1 MLFFPANWQWTAST
15 HLQSVSYQFKFMKKV
30 QCVCVCV
37 CVDVVCDLLVNVF
50 PLCLIL
56 QGHSKGLNDGGAS
69 RHIIPIDCNVLIR
82 IASGKGCQ
90 CGPTECLIQYLPHVT
105 MCGWGSGVCVGKLQ
119 SDFQSP
125 PSFLLLAVYDRDE
138 IIFRKK
144 KFFLPSIY
152 ITYEVIHRH
161 WFDNSFFHHV
171 PDHSAMATRGGS
183 RSFLACWLHR
193 AILPYSKHN
202 KWGWR
207 PCG

>member
-1 MLFFPANWQWTAST
+1 M
-15 HLQSVSYQFKFMKKV
+15 
-30 QCVCVCV
+30 CV

-125 PSFLLLAVYDRDE
+125 PSFLLLAAWDRGNYFWWYANHFQKKKII
-138 IIFRKK
+138 IIF
-144 KFFLPSIY
+144 FYTIYVHHLWGYSQTFPCLLITSCHSSIQQ
-152 ITYEVIHRH
+152 
-161 WFDNSFFHHV
+161 
-171 PDHSAMATRGGS
+171 AQ
-183 RSFLACWLHR
+183 
-193 AILPYSKHN
+193 
-202 KWGWR
+202 
-207 PCG
+207 